1 MTVTVIFLK
10 YNHSTIALR
19 FQHTETKTTY
29 SCHGEMIMTT
39 QATTAAKSNSSMRWV
54 RWANLAFMLYVLLV
68 AVSMVSSGFKW
79 SVGEQAKTLFEFASH
94 PVAGLMIGLV
104 ATALIQSSSTVTSI
118 IVGLVAG
125 GLPVETAIPMVM
137 GANIGTTVTNTL
149 VSLGH
154 MRCKEEFRRAF
165 ASATVH
171 DFFNL
176 LAVAI
181 FLPLEMMFG
190 LLDKISSWLVSPFLG
205 TGNMSMKGFDFMKP
219 LTQPAIDLVKTPL
232 ETFGNNIGGALLIVI
247 GISLIFLS
255 ITAMGKLM
263 RSLIVGRAKEMLQHA
278 IGRGPLH
285 GIASGT
291 VVTILVQSSSTTT
304 SLMVPLVGTGV
315 LKVRDVYP
323 FTLGANIGTCITA
336 LLAATAV
343 SGPNA
348 VFALQIALVH
358 LAFNVLA
365 TVVIFGIPF
374 LREIPLKCA
383 EFLSELA
390 TKNKAAV
397 AGYLGLVFI
406 AIPGSILAFTA

>member
-1 MTVTVIFLK
+1 MT
-10 YNHSTIALR
+10 S
-19 FQHTETKTTY
+19 
-29 SCHGEMIMTT
+29 
-39 QATTAAKSNSSMRWV
+39 QASTAAPINSSKNWV
-54 RWANLAFMLYVLLV
+54 RWANLALMLYILLL
-68 AVSMVSSGFKW
+68 AVSMVGSGFKW
-79 SVGEQAKTLFEFASH
+79 AAGDEAKTLFAFASH
-94 PVAGLMIGLV
+94 PVAGLMIGIV

-154 MRCKEEFRRAF
+154 ARCKDEFRRAF
-165 ASATVH
+165 TCATVH

-176 LAVAI
+176 MAVSI

-190 LLDKISSWLVSPFLG
+190 LLDKISSWLVAPLMFDGSL
-205 TGNMSMKGFDFMKP
+205 SMKGLDFMGPLTKP
-219 LTQPAIDLVKTPL
+219 LVNSTKSALSVLPGDW
-232 ETFGNNIGGALLIVI
+232 GGVALIVL
-247 GISLIFLS
+247 GIALIFAS
-255 ITAMGKLM
+255 ITMMGKLM
-263 RSLIVGRAKEMLQHA
+263 RKLMVGRAKELLHNA
-278 IGRGPLH
+278 IGRGPIH

-291 VVTILVQSSSTTT
+291 LVTILVQSSSTTT
-304 SLMVPLVGTGV
+304 SLMVPLVGTNV

-343 SGPNA
+343 TGPNA

-358 LAFNVLA
+358 LTFNILA
-365 TVVIFGIPF
+365 TLLIFGTPF

-383 EFLSELA
+383 EMLGEAAAKSKLA
-390 TKNKAAV
+390 VV
-397 AGYLGLVFI
+397 AYLGLVFV
-406 AIPGSILAFTA
+406 AIPSAVMLATQ

>member
-1 MTVTVIFLK
+1 MT
-10 YNHSTIALR
+10 S
-19 FQHTETKTTY
+19 
-29 SCHGEMIMTT
+29 
-39 QATTAAKSNSSMRWV
+39 QASTAAPINSSKNWV
-54 RWANLAFMLYVLLV
+54 RWANLALMLYVLLL
-68 AVSMVSSGFKW
+68 AVSMVGSGFKW
-79 SVGEQAKTLFEFASH
+79 AAGEEAKTLFAFASH
-94 PVAGLMIGLV
+94 PVAGLMIGIV

-154 MRCKEEFRRAF
+154 ARCKDEFRRAF
-165 ASATVH
+165 TCATVH

-176 LAVAI
+176 MAVSI

-190 LLDKISSWLVSPFLG
+190 LLDKISSWLVAPLMFDGSL
-205 TGNMSMKGFDFMKP
+205 SMKGMDFMGPLTKP
-219 LTQPAIDLVKTPL
+219 LVASTKSALSVLP
-232 ETFGNNIGGALLIVI
+232 GNWGGVALIIL
-247 GISLIFLS
+247 GIALIFAS
-255 ITAMGKLM
+255 ITLMGKLM
-263 RSLIVGRAKEMLQHA
+263 RKLMVGRAKELLHNA
-278 IGRGPLH
+278 IGRGPIH

-291 VVTILVQSSSTTT
+291 LVTILVQSSSTTT
-304 SLMVPLVGTGV
+304 SLMVPLVGTNV

-343 SGPNA
+343 TGPNA

-358 LAFNVLA
+358 LTFNVLA
-365 TVVIFGIPF
+365 TLLIFGTPF

-383 EFLSELA
+383 EMLGEAAAKTKLA
-390 TKNKAAV
+390 VV
-397 AGYLGLVFI
+397 AYLGLVFI
-406 AIPGSILAFTA
+406 AIPSVVMLATQ

>member
-1 MTVTVIFLK
+1 
-10 YNHSTIALR
+10 
-19 FQHTETKTTY
+19 
-29 SCHGEMIMTT
+29 MTT

-219 LTQPAIDLVKTPL
+219 LTQPAIDLVKIPL

-263 RSLIVGRAKEMLQHA
+263 RSLMVGRAKEMLQHA

-358 LAFNVLA
+358 LAFNVMA

-383 EFLSELA
+383 GFLSELA

>member
-1 MTVTVIFLK
+1 MT
-10 YNHSTIALR
+10 S
-19 FQHTETKTTY
+19 
-29 SCHGEMIMTT
+29 
-39 QATTAAKSNSSMRWV
+39 QASTAAPINSSKNWV
-54 RWANLAFMLYVLLV
+54 RWANLALMLYILLL
-68 AVSMVSSGFKW
+68 AVSMVGSGFKW
-79 SVGEQAKTLFEFASH
+79 AAGEEAKTLFEFASH
-94 PVAGLMIGLV
+94 PVAGLMIGIV

-154 MRCKEEFRRAF
+154 ARCKEEFRRAF
-165 ASATVH
+165 TCATVH

-176 LAVAI
+176 IAVAI

-190 LLDKISSWLVSPFLG
+190 LLDKISSWLVAPLMFEGSL
-205 TGNMSMKGFDFMKP
+205 SMKGLDFMGPITKP
-219 LTQPAIDLVKTPL
+219 LVGGTKELLSSLP
-232 ETFGNNIGGALLIVI
+232 GNWGGVALALI
-247 GISLIFLS
+247 GIALIFAS
-255 ITAMGKLM
+255 ITMMGKLM
-263 RSLIVGRAKEMLQHA
+263 RSLMVGRAKDMLHKA

-285 GIASGT
+285 GIMSGT
-291 VVTILVQSSSTTT
+291 IVTVLVQSSSTTT
-304 SLMVPLVGTGV
+304 SLMVPLVGTNV

-343 SGPNA
+343 TGPNA

-358 LAFNVLA
+358 LVFNILA
-365 TVVIFGIPF
+365 TLLIFGTPF

-383 EFLSELA
+383 EMLGDAAAKSKLA
-390 TKNKAAV
+390 VV
-397 AGYLGLVFI
+397 AYLGLVFI
-406 AIPGSILAFTA
+406 AVPSVVMLVTQ

>member
-1 MTVTVIFLK
+1 M
-10 YNHSTIALR
+10 N
-19 FQHTETKTTY
+19 
-29 SCHGEMIMTT
+29 T
-39 QATTAAKSNSSMRWV
+39 QSISAAPMSNTSRML
-54 RWANLAFMLYVLLV
+54 RWANLAFMLYLLLLAV
-68 AVSMVSSGFKW
+68 AMVGTGFKW
-79 SVGEQAKTLFEFASH
+79 SVGEEAKVLFEFASH

-154 MRCKEEFRRAF
+154 ARCKTEFRRAF
-165 ASATVH
+165 ACATVH

-190 LLDKISSWLVSPFLG
+190 IFQKLSLWLVSPLLNAG
-205 TGNMSMKGFDFMKP
+205 DMSIKGFDFIKP
-219 LTQPAIDLVKTPL
+219 ITKPVIGAIKEPL
-232 ETFGNNIGGALLIVI
+232 SNFGSMTGGLLMIALGIVI
-247 GISLIFLS
+247 LVVA
-255 ITAMGKLM
+255 ITLMGKLM
-263 RSLIVGRAKEMLQHA
+263 KSLMVGRARDILKSA

-291 VVTILVQSSSTTT
+291 AVTVLVQSSSTTT

-323 FTLGANIGTCITA
+323 FTLGANIGTCVTA

-343 SGPNA
+343 SGEYA
-348 VFALQIALVH
+348 IFALQIALVH
-358 LAFNVLA
+358 LCFNVIA
-365 TVVIFGIPF
+365 TLVIFGTPF
-374 LREIPLKCA
+374 LRELPLKGA
-383 EFLSELA
+383 EWIAEMA
-390 TKNKAAV
+390 NRNKGVV
-397 AGYLGLVFI
+397 AGYLSFVFI
-406 AIPGSILAFTA
+406 ILPGTVLALTV

>member
-1 MTVTVIFLK
+1 
-10 YNHSTIALR
+10 
-19 FQHTETKTTY
+19 
-29 SCHGEMIMTT
+29 MTT
-39 QATTAAKSNSSMRWV
+39 QASTAEQPMNSSMRWV

-68 AVSMVSSGFKW
+68 AVSVVSSGFKL

-94 PVAGLMIGLV
+94 PIAGLMIGLV
-104 ATALIQSSSTVTSI
+104 ATSLIQSSSTVTSI

-137 GANIGTTVTNTL
+137 GANMGTTLTNTL

-154 MRCKEEFRRAF
+154 ARCNEEFRRAF
-165 ASATVH
+165 ASATIH

-190 LLDKISSWLVSPFLG
+190 LLEKISTWLVSPMMG
-205 TGNMSMKGFDFMKP
+205 TANMDMGGINFMKAVTGPGVNLIKGP
-219 LTQPAIDLVKTPL
+219 LSS
-232 ETFGNNIGGALLIVI
+232 FGTMGGLFMIAI
-247 GISLIFLS
+247 GIGLIFIS

-263 RSLIVGRAKEMLQHA
+263 RSLMVGRAREILKSA
-278 IGRGPLH
+278 IGRGPIH

-291 VVTILVQSSSTTT
+291 VVTVLVQSSSTTT

-343 SGPNA
+343 GGEFA
-348 VFALQIALVH
+348 VYALQIALVH
-358 LAFNVLA
+358 LAFNLMA
-365 TVVIFGIPF
+365 TVLIYGVPF
-374 LREIPLKCA
+374 LRELPLKGA
-383 EFLSELA
+383 FYLGEIG
-390 TKNKAAV
+390 TKSKAAV
-397 AGYLGLVFI
+397 AGYIGLVFI
-406 AIPGSILAFTA
+406 AIPGAILALTA